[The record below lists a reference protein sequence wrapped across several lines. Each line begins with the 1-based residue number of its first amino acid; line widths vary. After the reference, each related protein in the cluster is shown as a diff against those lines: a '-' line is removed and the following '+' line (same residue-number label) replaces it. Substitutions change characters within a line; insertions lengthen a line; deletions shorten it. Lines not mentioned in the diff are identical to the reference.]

1 MYRPHLSLIA
11 AMARNRVIGLH
22 NRLPWR
28 LPADMRRFR
37 ELTTGHAIVMGRKT
51 FDSLPRPLPNRTNI
65 VVTRD
70 RDYRPDGATVVHS
83 IEDAIACADAD
94 REIFVIGGEQIYRQ
108 TLPLAD
114 RLYLTLVDS
123 DFDGDAWFPA
133 YDANEWREIAS
144 EQYLPDEKNPQG
156 MKFVTLERR
165 QETEK
170 TNAPREQQGLR
181 K

>member
-1 MYRPHLSLIA
+1 MERPRLSLIA

-28 LPADMRRFR
+28 LPADMKRFR
-37 ELTTGHAIVMGRKT
+37 ELTTGHTIVMGRKT
-51 FDSLPRPLPNRTNI
+51 FDSLARPLPNRTNI

-70 RDYRPDGATVVHS
+70 RAFRPDGATVAHS
-83 IEDAIACADAD
+83 VEDAIARAGAD

-108 TLPLAD
+108 TLPVAD

-123 DFDGDAWFPA
+123 DFDGDAWFPE
-133 YDANEWREIAS
+133 YDAKEWKEIAS
-144 EQYLPDEKNPQG
+144 ERHRPDDKNLHG
-156 MKFVTLERR
+156 MRFVTLERM
-165 QETEK
+165 
-170 TNAPREQQGLR
+170 R

>member
-1 MYRPHLSLIA
+1 MDRPRLSLIA

-28 LPADMRRFR
+28 LPADMKRFR

-51 FDSLPRPLPNRTNI
+51 FDSLARPLPNRTNI

-70 RDYRPDGATVVHS
+70 RAFRPDGATVAHS
-83 IEDAIACADAD
+83 VEDAIARAGAD

-108 TLPLAD
+108 TLPVAD

-123 DFDGDAWFPA
+123 DFDGDAWFPE
-133 YDANEWREIAS
+133 YDAKEWTEIAS
-144 EQYLPDEKNPQG
+144 ERHRPDARNLHG
-156 MKFVTLERR
+156 MRFVTLQRI
-165 QETEK
+165 
-170 TNAPREQQGLR
+170 R

>member
-1 MYRPHLSLIA
+1 MDRPRLSLIA

-28 LPADMRRFR
+28 LPADMKRFR
-37 ELTTGHAIVMGRKT
+37 ELTTGHAIIMGRKT
-51 FDSLPRPLPNRTNI
+51 FDSLARPLPNRTNI

-70 RDYRPDGATVVHS
+70 RAFRPDGATVAHS
-83 IEDAIACADAD
+83 VEEAVARAGTD

-108 TLPLAD
+108 TLPVAD

-123 DFDGDAWFPA
+123 EFEGDAWFPE
-133 YDANEWREIAS
+133 YEPEEWKEISS
-144 EQYLPDEKNPQG
+144 EHLPPDDSNRPG
-156 MKFVTLERR
+156 MRFVTLERV
-165 QETEK
+165 
-170 TNAPREQQGLR
+170 R